1 MRYEPHTHSIF
12 SNIRLLDSIN
22 SPEQLI
28 DKAIELGMCGIAL
41 TDHECVSGAPRF
53 LKHYEQYKEE
63 YPESSFKVAIG
74 DEIYLTPNRESNQKY
89 YHFLLNAKNAK
100 GWRALKELSS
110 HAWMLSYYDRGM
122 ERVPTTYD
130 ELAAI
135 VKKYP
140 DSLIATSACIGGELS
155 STVLELCEAELTGN
169 ILGVEQAHNHIVNFV
184 LWAKELFQNNFF
196 IEIAPG
202 CSKEQI
208 MVNKRLKAIANA
220 FDVKM
225 IIGSD
230 AHYLT
235 KKDRYVHESYLN
247 SKNGER
253 EVAQFYE
260 YAYLQSDEEII
271 ENLAQSGY
279 TQEFVEQLFQNSIEI
294 YNSIEMYNIWHNQT
308 IPSVEIKEYAKTNI
322 DIKYPTLKEMFNS
335 DDKYNRYW
343 VNECCKKLEETNRSN
358 DIYLSRLEEEAITKK
373 IISNKLG
380 TNIFKYPIVLQHYID
395 AIWNLGSMVGAGR
408 GSSCSGLNH
417 YLLGV
422 TQLDPIK
429 WDLPW
434 FRYLN
439 ESRVE
444 LPDIDIDIC
453 PSKKPEVLKY
463 IKKEREVYFNDDVD
477 ELSRKNLG
485 CVMVATFGT
494 ETSKSAIQTACRGYR
509 TKDYPDGI
517 DNDIAQYLSSLIPQ
531 ERGFVWTLHDAYY
544 GNPEKDRKPV
554 HTFVNEVN
562 NYPGLLE
569 IMLGIE
575 GIIKQRG
582 SHASGII
589 LNDTDPYEFMA
600 YMKTPSGDIITQFDL
615 HTAEA
620 MGVTKYDLL
629 VTEVQD
635 KLTECIK
642 LMQQDNILPADL
654 SLREVYNKY
663 FHPEIMDIE
672 DSNVW
677 SAIQQNK
684 VLNVFQFDSDV
695 GAQAAKK
702 IKPSNMR
709 ELADSN
715 GLMRLMAA
723 EKGAETP
730 MDKYIRYKNNI
741 SLWYQEMEDFGLSK
755 SEQKILEPY
764 FLSSY
769 GVPPSQEQLMLM
781 LMDENICNFDI
792 SEANKARKIVG
803 KKLIKEVPALHQKV
817 LDRAPNKKF
826 GEYVWKYGL
835 GPQMSYSF
843 SVIHALA
850 YSFIGYQTAY
860 IATNWNPIYWNTACL
875 IVNSGALDPENEK
888 SADYAKVAKALG
900 DIISRDIKVSLID
913 INKSSYGFKPDVENN
928 EILFGMKALSNINAA
943 TVQAIEEGRPY
954 TGIKDFMSRVAIN
967 KSAMLMLIK
976 SGAFDKLDYEWARQ
990 FGCHPRQA
998 IMAYYIS
1005 IASEPKSRLTL
1016 QNFNGLMQRG
1026 LLPESLD
1033 FQKKV
1038 FAFNKHLKAHCKIG
1052 QYYQFGAIEEQFY
1065 SRFFPME
1072 NLDVINGIT
1081 CILQSVWEKI
1091 YKAEMQTAKEYLTNN
1106 QNEILKEFNAILF
1119 KDMWKKYA
1127 AGSTSAWEMESLCF
1141 YHGPHE
1147 LAEVDTQKYGIVDF
1161 SSLSVEPEVD
1171 YFFRRGGR
1179 QIPIFKLTKI
1189 IGTVIA
1195 KNDARSSV
1203 SILTTKN
1210 EVVNVKFTRDYYAMF
1225 GKQISE
1231 KQDDGHKKVIEK
1243 SWFTRGTKIM
1253 VTGFRRDDMFVA
1265 KTYKST
1271 ATHQLYKI
1279 LNVKS
1284 NGELE
1289 LTHDRYIPVEDE
1301 E

>member
-1 MRYEPHTHSIF
+1 MDRCEIHSHTMY

-22 SPEQLI
+22 RPEALI
-28 DKAIELGMCGIAL
+28 DRAIELGLKGICI
-41 TDHECVSGAPRF
+41 TDHDC
-53 LKHYEQYKEE
+53 L
-63 YPESSFKVAIG
+63 SSHISVNMYADKVKDKIKVG
-74 DEIYLTPNRESNQKY
+74 LGNEIYLCGNRGTQQDY
-89 YHFLLNAKNAK
+89 YHFILIAKDK
-100 GWRALKELSS
+100 IGHKQLRRLSS
-110 HAWMLSYYDRGM
+110 RAWMLSFHDRGM
-122 ERVPTTYD
+122 ERVVTTYD
-130 ELAAI
+130 ELTAI
-135 VKKYP
+135 IKEEP
-140 DSLIATSACIGGELS
+140 GHLIATTACIGGELS
-155 STVLELCEAELTGN
+155 KTTLALCEAELMDN
-169 ILGVEQAHNHIVNFV
+169 QLGAKKAHQHIVNFV
-184 LWAKELFQNNFF
+184 LWCKEVFGADFY
-196 IEIAPG
+196 IEVAPATG
-202 CSKEQI
+202 KEQV
-208 MVNKRLKAIANA
+208 MVNTRLAAIAKA

-225 IIGSD
+225 VIGSD
-230 AHYLT
+230 AHYL
-235 KKDRYVHESYLN
+235 KQEDRYIHKSYLN
-247 SKNGER
+247 SKGGDR
-253 EVAQFYE
+253 EVDEFYE
-260 YAYLQSDEEII
+260 FAYLQSNDQII
-271 ENLAQSGY
+271 DNLPMFDAD
-279 TQEFVEQLFQNSIEI
+279 TIEWMFNNSMEI
-294 YNSIEMYNIWHNQT
+294 YDKIEHYSLLHKQT
-308 IPSVEIKEYAKTNI
+308 IPKVEVKHYRRGHRDGNSET
-322 DIKYPTLKEMFNS
+322 YPVLTDMLWSTDEVE
-335 DDKYNRYW
+335 RYW
-343 VNECCKKLEETNRSN
+343 VNECMNQLEILGKFNKT
-358 DIYLSRLEEEAITKK
+358 YLDRLEEEARVKRV
-373 IISNKLG
+373 ISEKLE
-380 TNIFKYPIVLQHYID
+380 TNMFLYPVTLQHYVD
-395 AIWNLGSMVGAGR
+395 MFWECGSMVGAGR

-417 YLLGV
+417 YLLGI
-422 TQLDPIK
+422 TQLDPIE
-429 WDLPW
+429 WDLPFW
-434 FRYLN
+434 RYLN
-439 ESRVE
+439 DERVE
-444 LPDIDIDIC
+444 LGDIDLDLC
-453 PSKKPEVLKY
+453 PSKRPQILKE
-463 IKKEREVYFNDDVD
+463 IKKERGQNFNDDID
-477 ELSRKNLG
+477 EVSKENLG
-485 CVMVATFGT
+485 CTLIATFGT
-494 ETSKSAIQTACRGYR
+494 ESTKSTILTACRGYR
-509 TKDYPDGI
+509 SPDFPQGI
-517 DNDIAQYLSSLIPQ
+517 DNDIAQYLSSLVPQ
-531 ERGFVWTLHDAYY
+531 ERGFLWSLSDVYD
-544 GNPEKDRKPV
+544 GNPDKGRRAI
-554 HTFVNEVN
+554 TAFRNEVDQ
-562 NYPGLLE
+562 YPGLLE
-569 IMLGIE
+569 IMRGIE
-575 GIIKQRG
+575 GLINKRS
-582 SHASGII
+582 SHASGVI
-589 LNDTDPYEFMA
+589 LFDEDPYEFGCFMR
-600 YMKTPSGDIITQFDL
+600 TPKGEIITQYDL
-615 HTAEA
+615 HMCEA
-620 MGVTKYDLL
+620 AGMTKYDFL

-635 KLTECIK
+635 KLVTCIELLQEYGEIDK
-642 LMQQDNILPADL
+642 TLTLRQVYEKYLHPSVLPLEDERLWQSMQRND
-654 SLREVYNKY
+654 
-663 FHPEIMDIE
+663 
-672 DSNVW
+672 
-677 SAIQQNK
+677 

-695 GAQAAKK
+695 GSQAAKK
-702 IKPSNMR
+702 IKPTNILEM
-709 ELADSN
+709 ADAN
-715 GLMRLMAA
+715 GLMRLMTA
-723 EKGAETP
+723 EPGQETP
-730 MDKYIRYKNNI
+730 MEKYIRYKNNI
-741 SLWYQEMEDFGLSK
+741 DLWYLEMQKDYGLTK
-755 SEQKILEPY
+755 AEIEAVEPH
-764 FLSSY
+764 FKQSY
-769 GVPPSQEQLMLM
+769 GVPPSQEQLMRM
-781 LMDENICNFDI
+781 LMDEKICNFSLAD
-792 SEANKARKIVG
+792 ANAARKIVG
-803 KKLIKEVPALHQKV
+803 KKQMTKIPALKEKV
-817 LDRAPNKKF
+817 LKTAASPELGRYIWDC
-826 GEYVWKYGL
+826 GI
-835 GPQMSYSF
+835 GPQMGYSF
-843 SVIHALA
+843 SIIHALA
-850 YSFIGYQTAY
+850 YSFIGFQTIF
-860 IATNWNPIYWNTACL
+860 IANNWNPIYWNTACL

-1065 SRFFPME
+1065 SQFFPME
-1072 NLDVINGIT
+1072 SLDVINGIT

-1106 QNEILKEFNAILF
+1106 QNEVLKEFNAILF

-1161 SSLSVEPEVD
+1161 SSLPVEPEVD

-1265 KTYKST
+1265 KTYKNT